1 MKYIFQRYLL
11 VLIITLLSS
20 NLLFSQKQMKTYHD
34 YARTIVKESYIVN
47 ANGQKNGICKLFT
60 RDGIKEAEINY
71 KNGVIDGQVK
81 TYYLIVDVNRKD
93 YLKQL
98 GTYKN
103 NKPVTIIDYKF
114 YLNGKEC
121 NTDEDFQQGTC
132 TKFKE
137 VFYKAG
143 AIDRE
148 INYGINGNVII
159 DFSDNGIFLMNYDN
173 GKPYVN
179 ANKLNGKFNGPYVMY
194 NTNGIIIQKGTYKD
208 NVTIGEW
215 ILPRDEDGLYPDKNL
230 DNPAYLRKVTFKN
243 EGIDDKYSFNKK
255 ADLDKEIIT
264 VSYYLNGVKRDSCN
278 LSKCDNYGETIGPG
292 DYFSYY
298 ENGQLESKG
307 KIYKNSQENY
317 PKWETDCLGLWIH
330 YYENGKIKS
339 EGTYIENPGKDPR
352 EGQIWKY
359 YKEDGTLDEE
369 KIW

>member
-34 YARTIVKESYIVN
+34 YARTIVKESYLVN

-81 TYYLIVDVNRKD
+81 TYYLIVGVNRKD

-159 DFSDNGIFLMNYDN
+159 DFSENGIFLMNYDN
-173 GKPYVN
+173 GKPYVK
-179 ANKLNGKFNGPYVMY
+179 AIKSNGLFNGLYCMY
-194 NTNGIIIQKGTYKD
+194 NTVGVEIQKGVYK
-208 NVTIGEW
+208 NNISVGEW
-215 ILPRDEDGLYPDKNL
+215 LMPRNALGAYPDKSEL
-230 DNPAYLRKVTFKN
+230 DKPTYIRKVFYR
-243 EGIDDKYSFNKK
+243 EDGIIDERRSSG
-255 ADLDKEIIT
+255 ADIIKEKMT
-264 VSYYLNGVKRDSCN
+264 VSYFLNGIKRDSCYLN
-278 LSKCDNYGETIGPG
+278 SFNNYGESISKG
-292 DYFSYY
+292 DYYSYF
-298 ENGQLESKG
+298 ENGSLASSG
-307 KIYKNSQENY
+307 KISKTCKTLTPN
-317 PKWETDCLGLWIH
+317 WETDCIGLWIY

-352 EGQIWKY
+352 EGQTWKY